1 MDEAKILSLIAEG
14 ENERIEFK
22 RELDLGTTRGKSEF
36 IKDVISI
43 ANSASNSGYILVG
56 VDDDK
61 LIVGI
66 NALEEERIQQIAHTY
81 ITPSVVLRCS
91 LVPMTTP
98 SFSSVGVIEIKATNR
113 PHKVARAISKL
124 NQDDVFVRRG
134 SVVSKA
140 SPEEIIRMR
149 ETRLYRE
156 ARQYIRAAETHL
168 RLENWQSAID
178 AYSEAIK
185 INPTPELFLARG
197 GIYLRLL
204 SVEAEWSLEEK
215 WADLALKDFSDAIS
229 LTEARELEKEARLG
243 RLRACSIMGSG
254 WGDTFLKD
262 LEWLKAN
269 TQGREHGEVLY
280 LEWRAVENEV
290 GLSCKPNQAVVAL
303 DKAIQLGYNEPGAYH
318 LRALA
323 NFYACNYGLALQDLD
338 RAVEGTEQTS
348 QPANYW
354 CLRAYI
360 LVKMGKFEEA
370 YTCLSKARQLSKG
383 ESCSELG
390 YFIGGIED
398 EIVYR
403 YSMAYEL
410 NALNQ
415 QSISRARA
423 IFQILTVFG
432 GEIVV
437 PVSGK
442 GQVILREA
450 RMDERYPTIAHVIR
464 AIIGAEF
471 LQKYKRYRV
480 RGLQWVFD
488 PPQGDQ
494 L

>member
-197 GIYLRLL
+197 KTYQRSL
-204 SVEAEWSLEEK
+204 SSGAEWTLKEK
-215 WADLALKDFSDAIS
+215 WARLALKDFSDAIS
-229 LTEARELEKEARLG
+229 LTDDAELEKEARFG
-243 RLRACSIMGSG
+243 RLRVCSIKGSG
-254 WGDTFLKD
+254 FAWEIFEQD

-280 LEWRAVENEV
+280 LEWRAVENEAE
-290 GLSCKPNQAVVAL
+290 LSCKPNQAVVAL
-303 DKAIQLGYNEPGAYH
+303 DKAIQLGYSEQGAYY

-323 NFYACNYGLALQDLD
+323 HFYNCNYGLALQDIDVAIESAEQNDQLVD
-338 RAVEGTEQTS
+338 YLCFRA
-348 QPANYW
+348 N
-354 CLRAYI
+354 I
-360 LVKMGKFEEA
+360 LVKMEQFDEA
-370 YTCLSKARQLSKG
+370 FANLSRARELSERKVRDNY
-383 ESCSELG
+383 G
-390 YFIGGIED
+390 YIASGIED
-398 EIVYR
+398 TIVHR
-403 YSMAYEL
+403 YSIAYEFNML
-410 NALNQ
+410 DQ
-415 QSISRARA
+415 QRIELARA
-423 IFQILTVFG
+423 IFQVL
-432 GEIVV
+432 
-437 PVSGK
+437 
-442 GQVILREA
+442 A
-450 RMDERYPTIAHVIR
+450 
-464 AIIGAEF
+464 
-471 LQKYKRYRV
+471 
-480 RGLQWVFD
+480 VFD
-488 PPQGDQ
+488 R
-494 L
+494 